1 MSSEVEKVP
10 PSDTPWWASND
21 LELDRAITQPRSAK
35 SLSLNLAIVIA
46 LIAGLVGAVAGKS
59 FTSLNHQT
67 NLVNTTSTIERK
79 PDSIAGIA
87 ARVSPSVVSI
97 TVRTLNGGDTGS
109 GFFIDTNGY
118 IVTNNHVIEAAAT
131 SSGTIS
137 VNLINGKRFPATLIG
152 RDAAYDLAVIKIDVT
167 DSPALQFGDSDKV
180 AVGDGVIAIGS
191 PLGLAGTVTSGI
203 ISAKNRAVTSSGG
216 TSESAFINALQTDAA
231 INPGNSGG
239 PLVDLSG
246 AVIGVNSAI
255 ASLGSS
261 FGSQSGSIGLGFAIP
276 INQARKTIDQLIKG
290 GKSTHPIMGISLDS
304 RFNGMGA
311 KIADQAGSVRPGL
324 PAAKAGMLPGDV
336 IISIDGNSINSSD
349 EAIVAVRSH
358 NVGDRIKI
366 KFVRNGTNHEV
377 TLTLVAATN

>member
-1 MSSEVEKVP
+1 MSIDNDKTP
-10 PSDTPWWASND
+10 PSDSLWWISND
-21 LELDRAITQPRSAK
+21 PALDRAITTPKARTVGFK
-35 SLSLNLAIVIA
+35 SAIVMA
-46 LIAGLVGAVAGKS
+46 LIAGFIGAFFGHGFSIV
-59 FTSLNHQT
+59 NHQT
-67 NLVNTTSTIERK
+67 NLVTTASTIERK

-97 TVRTLNGGDTGS
+97 SVRTDNGGDTGS

-118 IVTNNHVIEAAAT
+118 LLTNNHVIEAAAT
-131 SSGTIS
+131 SGKIT
-137 VNLINGKRFPATLIG
+137 VNLANGKNFPATLIG
-152 RDAAYDLAVIKIDVT
+152 RDTAYDLAVIKIDVT
-167 DSPALQFGDSDKV
+167 DSPALQLGDSDKV
-180 AVGDGVIAIGS
+180 EVGDGVIAIGS

-216 TSESAFINALQTDAA
+216 SSESAFINALQTDAA

-255 ASLGSS
+255 ASLGSG

-276 INQARKTIDQLIKG
+276 INQARKTADELIKS
-290 GKSTHPIMGISLDS
+290 GKSSHPIMGISLDS
-304 RFNGMGA
+304 RYTGVGA
-311 KIADQAGSVRPGL
+311 LVAQEPGSVRQGL
-324 PAAKAGMLPGDV
+324 PAAKAGIKPGDI
-336 IISIDGNSINSSD
+336 IISIDGQTIHNSN

-358 NVGDRIKI
+358 SVGDKLMVNFTRDGQIHK
-366 KFVRNGTNHEV
+366 V